1 MRELFKLGQQFR
13 TVIDI
18 NTSELEDEE
27 AVQVPFVFPHW
38 EPGHKY
44 KENFIVRRKEIDLFR
59 VLETHISGNASLPE
73 DTPDLYRLLS
83 L

>member
-1 MRELFKLGQQFR
+1 VRELFKLGQQFR

-18 NTSELEDEE
+18 NTSELEDGE
-27 AVQVPFVFPHW
+27 ALQVPFVFPVW

-44 KENFIVRRKEIDLFR
+44 IKNFIVRRDETCLFR
-59 VLETHISGNASLPE
+59 VLETHVSDKASLPE
-73 DTPDLYRLLS
+73 KRPDLYRLLS